1 VALLSQ
7 ALASTPFPGGN
18 YKAPPLQENRF
29 LVDSVAAVPSAAEL
43 TARARAA
50 DRRLRGIGEK
60 VVWVLDLFE
69 SMEERERMARAENDG
84 MLTAMRNGA

>member
-1 VALLSQ
+1 
-7 ALASTPFPGGN
+7 
-18 YKAPPLQENRF
+18 
-29 LVDSVAAVPSAAEL
+29 VAAVPSAAEL

-69 SMEERERMARAENDG
+69 SLEQRERERLAEARDGG
-84 MLTAMRNGA
+84 MLSAMPNMQSGG